1 MKKLAF
7 VALFVVG
14 LICLG
19 TSVQFSDENQTL
31 LSSDVEAIDLS
42 FGSSGQ
48 PELGTHNQE
57 PTEETGFSRLSF
69 GTSGQPELGNYNQEP
84 TEETGFNRLS
94 FGSSGQ
100 PELGSSNSENATVTV
115 GFKNSGLPGH
125 VEF

>member
-1 MKKLAF
+1 MKKLAI

-19 TSVQFSDENQTL
+19 TSVQFSDENQIS
-31 LSSDVEAIDLS
+31 LSSDVEVIDLS

-48 PELGTHNQE
+48 PELGTNDRE
-57 PTEETGFSRLSF
+57 PAEETEFTRLSF
-69 GTSGQPELGNYNQEP
+69 GTSGQPELGTNNQEP
-84 TEETGFNRLS
+84 TEETGFSRLS